1 MEMVP
6 ENTSSKL
13 KKGDLV
19 KWWYTSPRLPHTI
32 DDDNIKNWTD
42 VGIVLSVELW
52 EGGHQ
57 GIREVIEVYFIKAGP
72 SWCNPKSLELIS
84 KY

>member
-6 ENTSSKL
+6 EKSTSKF

-19 KWWYTSPRLPHTI
+19 KWWYSSPTVPHT
-32 DDDNIKNWTD
+32 
-42 VGIVLSVELW
+42 VEKDEWVDLGVVMNVEIW
-52 EGGHQ
+52 EGDNE
-57 GIREVIEVYFIKAGP
+57 IREVIEVFFFHAGTN
-72 SWCNPKSLELIS
+72 WCNPKSLELIS

>member
-6 ENTSSKL
+6 ESTSSKF

-19 KWWYTSPRLPHTI
+19 KWWYSAPHLPHTI
-32 DDDNIKNWTD
+32 DADDIKNWTD
-42 VGIVLSVELW
+42 VGIVLSVETW
-52 EGGHQ
+52 EGDQ
-57 GIREVIEVYFIKAGP
+57 DIREVIEVYFIKAGP
-72 SWCNPKSLELIS
+72 NWCNPKSLELVS